1 MASLD
6 IFNNDAFS
14 VTSLVGVINDIPE
27 VPTQIGDEGLF
38 EEYGITTTIVFLQ
51 RTGAGITLVPAQ
63 ARGGPGQPPARR
75 DRKRIPLE
83 VLHLPQVGGI
93 DADQVQGVVGDNT
106 ESEVAQ
112 VSDLVRDELKRMK
125 DAMDLTKEHLRLGA
139 IKGKVM
145 DADGTTELYDLYQ
158 VMGFTQEVMPFDID
172 TPTTSTDPKLIAQN
186 LRSKIRSKLGGKSF
200 TGIMIICSLSFFQKF
215 TLHNNMKKAWE
226 LWNAGAY
233 NRTDQTQADF
243 IWLNNIVFRIYE
255 GGTDQGDFI
264 PADTAYAYPTGVAGL
279 FKTAYAPANY
289 IETVNKKGL
298 PYYAKA
304 KVRDFETGVDFQA
317 QSNPLMYNTLPET
330 VIKLITA
337 ATAP

>member
-27 VPTQIGDEGLF
+27 IPTQIGDEGLF
-38 EEYGITTTIVFLQ
+38 EEYGISTTIVFLQ
-51 RTGAGITLVPAQ
+51 RTGSGVSLVPAQ

-75 DRKRIPLE
+75 DRKRIPVE
-83 VLHLPQVGGI
+83 ILHLPQSGGI

-125 DAMDLTKEHLRLGA
+125 DDMDLTKEHLRIGA

-145 DADGTTELYDLYQ
+145 DADGVTELYDLYEI
-158 VMGFTQEVMPFDID
+158 MGFTQEVVPFNID
-172 TPTTSTDPKLIAQN
+172 NPASAADPKLMAQN
-186 LRSKIRSKLGGKSF
+186 LRELIRKKLGGKSF
-200 TGIMIICSLSFFQKF
+200 KGIMIRASLTWFQKF

-226 LWNAGAY
+226 LWNAGQY
-233 NRTDQTQADF
+233 NRVDQTQADF
-243 IWLNNIVFRIYE
+243 VWLGDIIIRIYS

-264 PADTAYAYPTGVAGL
+264 PEDTAYAYPLGVAGL
-279 FKTAYAPANY
+279 FKTAYGPANY

-317 QSNPLMYNTLPET
+317 QANPFMYNTLPET
-330 VIKLITA
+330 VIKLTTA
-337 ATAP
+337 AS